1 MVQQK
6 YKTNIKPTEKEQHPS
21 INCPYADCGALLSQ
35 VQAHCM
41 HPFENQA
48 CYPNLMPYIAINMTF
63 QRSNKY
69 KYIGLFLGALLCSL
83 ILGIESAQA
92 QLSKVEKKVAKNVDA
107 YTPAAMKLWEEV
119 VNINSGSMNFDGVY
133 KVGQVFKTR
142 FDELG
147 FVTRWVDGRP
157 FNRAGHLIA
166 EHKGK
171 AAGKTI
177 LLIGHLDT
185 VFELSSPF
193 QTFEWVN
200 DSTVHGPGVGDMKGG
215 NVIIVQALQ
224 ALKDADALKDM
235 NIIVVMSGDEELSG
249 SPLALARQ
257 DLIEAAK
264 RADVAIGFE
273 DGDGRFESANISRR
287 SSSDWELKVT
297 GVPSHSSQIFTE
309 SIGAG
314 AIYEASRILM
324 GFYNE
329 LSKEKDLTFNPGVI
343 LGGTT
348 VEHDAEMNGGKA
360 FGKDNIV
367 SKDVVVTGDIRAVSP
382 EQLKKAQTVMM
393 DVVAKH
399 LPKTSAEI
407 KFSEGYPP
415 LAPTPGNYEL
425 LSFFDKVSKD
435 LGFGP
440 VKAVNPRDAGAADI
454 SFTSGYVEMAIDGLG
469 PRSAGGHTVNETADP
484 RTIPMEAKRAAVLL
498 YRLTTNKSQ
507 TKR

>member
-1 MVQQK
+1 M
-6 YKTNIKPTEKEQHPS
+6 TIQH
-21 INCPYADCGALLSQ
+21 
-35 VQAHCM
+35 
-41 HPFENQA
+41 
-48 CYPNLMPYIAINMTF
+48 
-63 QRSNKY
+63 SNKY
-69 KYIGLFLGALLCSL
+69 NSLVVFLVVWFFILAFGLQSV
-83 ILGIESAQA
+83 QA
-92 QLSKVEKKVAKNVDA
+92 QLSKLEKKIVKNVD
-107 YTPAAMKLWEEV
+107 TNNPTAMKLWEEV
-119 VNINSGSMNFDGVY
+119 VNVNSGTMNFDGVY
-133 KVGQVFKTR
+133 KVGQIFKAR

-147 FVTRWVDGRP
+147 FTTRWVDGKP

-166 EHKGK
+166 EHKGD
-171 AAGKTI
+171 ASAKTI

-185 VFELSSPF
+185 VFELTSPF
-193 QTFEWVN
+193 QTFKWVN

-215 NVIIVQALQ
+215 NVIIVQALK
-224 ALKDADALKDM
+224 ALKDANALKDM

-249 SPLALARQ
+249 SPLALARH

-264 RADVAIGFE
+264 RADIAIGFE

-297 GVPSHSSQIFTE
+297 GVPAHSSQIFTE
-309 SIGAG
+309 DIGAG

-348 VEHDAEMNGGKA
+348 VEHDADRNGGTA

-382 EQLKKAQTVMM
+382 EQLKRAQTVMM
-393 DVVAKH
+393 EVVAKH
-399 LPKTSAEI
+399 LPKANAEI

-415 LAPTPGNYEL
+415 LAPTPGNYQL
-425 LSFFDKVSKD
+425 LSFFEQVSKD

-440 VKAVNPRDAGAADI
+440 VRAVNPRDAGAADI
-454 SFTSGYVEMAIDGLG
+454 SFTSGYVDMAIDGLG
-469 PRSAGGHTVNETADP
+469 PRTSGGHTVNETADP

-498 YRLTTNKSQ
+498 YRLTTNKLQ
-507 TKR
+507 TRR

>member
-1 MVQQK
+1 M
-6 YKTNIKPTEKEQHPS
+6 TIQH
-21 INCPYADCGALLSQ
+21 
-35 VQAHCM
+35 
-41 HPFENQA
+41 
-48 CYPNLMPYIAINMTF
+48 
-63 QRSNKY
+63 SNKY
-69 KYIGLFLGALLCSL
+69 KTAFVFLAASISILAVGLQSV
-83 ILGIESAQA
+83 QA
-92 QLSKVEKKVAKNVDA
+92 QLSKLEKRIVKNVDGNN
-107 YTPAAMKLWEEV
+107 PAAMKLWEEA
-119 VNINSGSMNFDGVY
+119 VNVNSGTMNFDGVY
-133 KVGQVFKTR
+133 KVGQIFKAR

-147 FVTRWVDGRP
+147 FTTRWVDGKP

-166 EHKGK
+166 EHKGN
-171 AAGKTI
+171 AASKTI

-185 VFELSSPF
+185 VFELTSPF
-193 QTFEWVN
+193 QSFKWVN

-215 NVIIVQALQ
+215 NVIIVQALI

-249 SPLALARQ
+249 SPLALARH

-264 RADVAIGFE
+264 SADIAMGFE
-273 DGDGRFESANISRR
+273 DGDGRFESATISRR

-309 SIGAG
+309 NIGAG

-348 VEHDAEMNGGKA
+348 IEHDADKNGGTA

-382 EQLKKAQTVMM
+382 EQLKRAQAVMM

-399 LPKTSAEI
+399 LPKTNAEI

-415 LAPTPGNYEL
+415 LAPTPGNYQL
-425 LSFFDKVSKD
+425 LGFFEQVSKD

-440 VKAVNPRDAGAADI
+440 VRPVNPRDAGAADI
-454 SFTSGYVEMAIDGLG
+454 SFTSGYVDMAIDGLG
-469 PRSAGGHTVNETADP
+469 PRSSGGHTVNETADP

-498 YRLTTNKSQ
+498 YRLTTNKMQ

>member
-1 MVQQK
+1 
-6 YKTNIKPTEKEQHPS
+6 
-21 INCPYADCGALLSQ
+21 
-35 VQAHCM
+35 
-41 HPFENQA
+41 
-48 CYPNLMPYIAINMTF
+48 MTISH
-63 QRSNKY
+63 SNKY
-69 KYIGLFLGALLCSL
+69 KPNSLFLGVLVCILAL
-83 ILGIESAQA
+83 GTQTTQA
-92 QLSKVEKKVAKNVDA
+92 QLSKLEKKIVKNVDTNNPSA
-107 YTPAAMKLWEEV
+107 LKLWEEV

-133 KVGQVFKTR
+133 KVGQVFKAR
-142 FDELG
+142 FDAIG
-147 FVTRWVDGRP
+147 FTTRWVDGKP

-171 AAGKTI
+171 PGGKTI

-193 QTFEWVN
+193 QSFKWIN

-235 NIIVVMSGDEELSG
+235 NIIVVMGGDEELSG
-249 SPLALARQ
+249 SPLAVARH

-264 RADVAIGFE
+264 AADIAIGFE

-287 SSSDWELKVT
+287 SASGWELRVT
-297 GVPSHSSQIFTE
+297 GIPAHSSQVFTE

-314 AIYEASRILM
+314 AIYEASRILL

-348 VEHDAEMNGGKA
+348 VEHDADMNGGKA

-382 EQLKKAQTVMM
+382 EQLKKVQTVMM

-399 LPKTSAEI
+399 LPKTQAEI
-407 KFSEGYPP
+407 KFGEGYPP
-415 LAPTPGNYEL
+415 LAPTPGNYQL
-425 LSFFDKVSKD
+425 LSFFDQVSKD

-440 VKAVNPRDAGAADI
+440 VGAVNPRDAGAADI
-454 SFTSGYVEMAIDGLG
+454 SFTSGYVDMAIDGLG

-498 YRLTTNKSQ
+498 YRLTTNKTQ